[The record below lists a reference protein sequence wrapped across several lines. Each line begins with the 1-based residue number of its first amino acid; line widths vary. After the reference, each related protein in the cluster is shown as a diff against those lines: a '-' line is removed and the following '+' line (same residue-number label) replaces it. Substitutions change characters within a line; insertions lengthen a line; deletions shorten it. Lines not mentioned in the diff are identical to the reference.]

1 MSWCNCGCT
10 CVSQGETAFIE
21 RCGQFN
27 RSAEPGCHCLW
38 PCCCE
43 RVAGVVSLRL
53 QQLDVT
59 CETKTHDNVFITIVT
74 SVQYQAQEENVVQ
87 TFYRLSNPHEQIR
100 AYVEDVVRQAVPSIS
115 LDDVFEQK
123 DHIAKTVHSSLEKT
137 MAEFGFVIIKALVTD
152 IVPDERVKESMNAIN
167 AAKRL
172 RIAASDEAEAD
183 KIRVVK
189 AAEAEAER
197 NYLHGKGI
205 AKSRKEVMR
214 GMKEAVADFQ
224 NDVGDV
230 KGGEVMNMM
239 LMSQYFDMLK
249 DVGAADGTNT
259 IFIPHVPGA
268 VSGAQEDILGA
279 MRQGAMEASGAGVG
293 GNNVISPA
301 PRAGG
306 ITFNGGSPMATTT
319 QR

>member
-1 MSWCNCGCT
+1 
-10 CVSQGETAFIE
+10 
-21 RCGQFN
+21 
-27 RSAEPGCHCLW
+27 
-38 PCCCE
+38 
-43 RVAGVVSLRL
+43 VAGVVSLRL

-74 SVQYQAQEENVVQ
+74 SVQYQAQEGNIVE

-100 AYVEDVVRQAVPSIS
+100 AYVEDVVRNTVPAIS

-123 DHIAKTVHSSLEKT
+123 DHIAKAVHSSMEKV
-137 MAEFGFVIIKALVTD
+137 MAEFGFTIIKALVTD

-172 RIAASDEAEAD
+172 RIAAADEAEAD

-189 AAEAEAER
+189 AAEAEAEK
-197 NYLHGKGI
+197 NYLYGKGI

-214 GMKEAVADFQ
+214 GMKEAVSDFQ

-230 KGGEVMNMM
+230 GGAEVMNMM

-249 DVGAADGTNT
+249 DVGANEGNNT

-268 VSGAQEDILGA
+268 VGGAHTDIMSA

-293 GNNVISPA
+293 GNVISPG
-301 PRAGG
+301 PRPGG
-306 ITFNGGSPMATTT
+306 ITFNGGASMSTTT

>member
-1 MSWCNCGCT
+1 MSCFECNCCCT

-38 PCCCE
+38 PCLCE

-59 CETKTHDNVFITIVT
+59 CETKTNDNVFITIIT
-74 SVQYQAQEENVVQ
+74 SVQYQAVEGNIVE
-87 TFYRLSNPHEQIR
+87 TFYRLTNPHEQIR
-100 AYVEDVVRQAVPSIS
+100 AYVEDVVRSTVPKID
-115 LDDVFEQK
+115 LDHVFEQK
-123 DHIAKTVHSSLEKT
+123 DHIAKTIGAALEET
-137 MAEFGFVIIKALVTD
+137 MKEFGFLIVKALVTD

-172 RIAASDEAEAD
+172 RIAASDEAEAE

-189 AAEAEAER
+189 AAEAEAEK
-197 NYLHGKGI
+197 NYLHGKGV

-214 GMKEAVADFQ
+214 GMKEAVTDFK
-224 NDVGDV
+224 NDVGDASAN
-230 KGGEVMNMM
+230 EVMNMM
-239 LMSQYFDMLK
+239 MMSQYFDMLEK
-249 DVGAADGTNT
+249 VGESDGNQT

-268 VSGAQEDILGA
+268 VSGAQGDILSA
-279 MRQGAMEASGAGVG
+279 MRQGQMEGAGVG
-293 GNNVISPA
+293 NNTISPG
-301 PRAGG
+301 PRPGG
-306 ITFNGGSPMATTT
+306 ITFNGTT